1 MDSAPITARALSV
14 GSHGSAGPWNVA
26 FVKVANQLIAWISV
40 QWGTR
45 SRGTELST
53 LDCRLLADIGLARRR
68 IDQIR
73 RYDRLPKRWCHDDC
87 Q

>member
-1 MDSAPITARALSV
+1 MDNAPITTRALPV
-14 GSHGSAGPWNVA
+14 GSYGSAGSCNVTL
-26 FVKVANQLIAWISV
+26 VKAVNQVIAWISV